1 MENIDDQIVYRLQQ
15 GDTAAFDLL
24 YWQYSRTIYLNALQ
38 LIKDRHVAEDIVQE
52 VFITL
57 WEKRSTIDPER
68 PILNW
73 IFVISYHKSVDHL
86 KKSLRNSLL
95 YDQFA
100 GDLVLMGKEDT
111 HPRERQ
117 LNLIEKAIQELSPQ
131 KRRVFELCKLK
142 GFSYENAAD
151 QMHISKH
158 TVKEYL
164 TGAMKNIRDFVRTV
178 ANP

>member
-15 GDTAAFDLL
+15 GDKAAFDSL
-24 YWQYSRTIYLNALQ
+24 YWQYSRTIYLNALK
-38 LIKDRHVAEDIVQE
+38 LIKDSHVAEDIVQE
-52 VFITL
+52 VFIAL
-57 WEKRSTIDPER
+57 WEKRLSIDPDR

-86 KKSLRNSLL
+86 KQNLKNSLL
-95 YDQFA
+95 FDQFL
-100 GDLVLMGKEDT
+100 GDLESINKEDA
-111 HPRERQ
+111 HLRERQ
-117 LNLIEKAIQELSPQ
+117 LNLIEKAVQQLSPQ
-131 KRRVFELCKLK
+131 KRRVFELCKLE
-142 GFSYENAAD
+142 GCSYENAAD

-164 TGAMKNIRDFVRTV
+164 SGAMKNIRDFVQTV